1 MSLQNS
7 AFDDFVDDC
16 FVEEDPLCDKSR
28 EKSLELVASQLI
40 AELISEDDD
49 LIAA

>member
-1 MSLQNS
+1 MSSTNF

-16 FVEEDPLCDKSR
+16 FIEEDPICTLSG

-40 AELISEDDD
+40 SGLVSENED
-49 LIAA
+49 LKSA